1 MQSDAR
7 KKYFDIDIELVRN
20 HLEKFETLLK
30 IQRVPRAPCKS
41 KMTSIVSLC
50 FLMYKEYTR
59 LKQGFQSMFLY

>member
-7 KKYFDIDIELVRN
+7 KKYFDIDIELVSNR
-20 HLEKFETLLK
+20 LEKLENLLK

-50 FLMYKEYTR
+50 FFYVY
-59 LKQGFQSMFLY
+59 